1 MRVLV
6 FADKSGNI
14 QSVTLPNP
22 QLPGIHVE
30 MEGASAQE
38 LEVDERAIRTDELM
52 GRKGLDAQK
61 KGLRDASR
69 PHGQVHRPQVTRVC
83 RAAFEHDALPAGAT
97 TAGEL

>member
-6 FADKSGNI
+6 FSDKSGNI
-14 QSVTLPNP
+14 QSVTLPSP

-38 LEVDERAIRTDELM
+38 LEVDERAIQTDELM

-61 KGLRDASR
+61 KAYEVLRGLMGKS
-69 PHGQVHRPQVTRVC
+69 
-83 RAAFEHDALPAGAT
+83 AGRK
-97 TAGEL
+97 